1 MPTGVPLQ
9 QVPNQSF
16 GITLNGTLFNIVLKK
31 CNGVMVM
38 SVIIDG
44 TDTIDNLICA
54 ACAPIIPAKYLE
66 SGNFMF
72 LTANN
77 QLPDYAQFGLTQSLL
92 YFTDA
97 ELAAF
102 RVPPVASSP
111 AVPTVTAAFFNPIA
125 GLPLRFAPQ
134 GYTQAS

>member
-9 QVPNQSF
+9 QIPNQSF
-16 GITLNGTLFNIVLKK
+16 AITLDGNLFNVVLKK
-31 CNGVMVM
+31 CNGVMAM
-38 SVIIDG
+38 SLSING
-44 TDTIDNLICA
+44 EDTIDNLICA
-54 ACAPIIPAKYLE
+54 ACAPIIPAAYLE
-66 SGNFMF
+66 TGNFMF
-72 LTANN
+72 ITANN
-77 QLPDYAQFGLTQSLL
+77 QLPDYRQFGNTQSLF
-92 YFTDA
+92 YFTAA

-102 RVPPVASSP
+102 RVAPVAASP

>member
-1 MPTGVPLQ
+1 MPTGIPLQ
-9 QVPNQSF
+9 QIPNQKFTISLD
-16 GITLNGTLFNIVLKK
+16 GVLFNITLKK
-31 CNGVMVM
+31 CNGVMAM
-38 SVIIDG
+38 SVSING
-44 TDTIDNLICA
+44 TATIDNLICA

-66 SGNFMF
+66 DGNFMF

-77 QLPDYAQFGLTQSLL
+77 QLPDYKQFGLTQSLF
-92 YFTDA
+92 YFTAA

-102 RVPPVASSP
+102 REVPVASSP

>member
-1 MPTGVPLQ
+1 MPTGIPLQ
-9 QVPNQSF
+9 QIPNQSF
-16 GITLNGTLFNIVLKK
+16 TITLAGTLFNITLKR

-38 SVIIDG
+38 SASIEGV
-44 TDTIDNLICA
+44 DTIDNLICA
-54 ACAPIIPAKYLE
+54 AGAPIIPARYLE
-66 SGNFMF
+66 TGNLMF

-77 QLPDYAQFGLTQSLL
+77 QLPDYRQFGLTQSLL
-92 YFTDA
+92 YFTAA
-97 ELAAF
+97 ELAVF